1 MTPLEPDKKLL
12 RRRLGKL
19 GTERLEQLLLLQEA
33 DMGSK
38 GTGKPENMEQ
48 FSVLREMI
56 AEILQESACFSI
68 KDLAVN
74 GWDLQRIG
82 IPAGPAIGKCLQW
95 LLGQVQDE
103 VLPNDR
109 DALLQTVTKLLEDRE

>member
-1 MTPLEPDKKLL
+1 
-12 RRRLGKL
+12 
-19 GTERLEQLLLLQEA
+19 
-33 DMGSK
+33 MGSK

-48 FSVLREMI
+48 FTVLREMI